1 MVVGDLVE
9 YLKEHL
15 ELGYNINDLKLQLV
29 SYGHSPKIVDEA
41 LDVLRVEAL
50 DSLPSPNIPQQMPS
64 TAHIWLLAPAVLF
77 VLLFSIGVIVNLLKN
92 PAI

>member
-1 MVVGDLVE
+1 MVIGDLVG

-41 LDVLRVEAL
+41 MDVLKMEAL
-50 DSLPSPNIPQQMPS
+50 DSLPAPMIPQEIPS
-64 TAHIWLLAPAVLF
+64 TAHIWLVAPAILF
-77 VLLFSIGVIVNLLKN
+77 VMLFAVGVIVNLLQN